1 MVGWA
6 IWRSVVKYL
15 LSALALFLTLGVAQA
30 HTHLKSSTPADQAVL
45 TAAPKQIVLRFSEP
59 TRLTAVTV
67 QKDGDKNE
75 TTLSELPK
83 EAAVEVTLPVEIAA
97 SGAYKLSW
105 RAVGPDS
112 HIMSGSIRFT
122 VK

>member
-1 MVGWA
+1 M
-6 IWRSVVKYL
+6 KHL

-45 TAAPKQIVLRFSEP
+45 TAAPKQVVLHFSEP

-67 QKDGDKNE
+67 QKDGDNNE
-75 TTLSELPK
+75 TKLSVLPK
-83 EAAVEVTLPVEIAA
+83 DAAAEVTLPVEIAA
-97 SGAYKLSW
+97 PGAYKLNW
-105 RAVGPDS
+105 RAIGPDN
-112 HIMSGSIRFT
+112 HVMSGAIRFT